1 MTYSFNSKQALSVA
15 RNDLVIFREIN
26 TLMEQVIADAGNGL
40 YETTVSD
47 GTTMTESTPDIV
59 VTGTVANPTITS
71 GQTIILGGTTL
82 VLGTTG
88 TSLKAIIADINGYFP
103 NLVATATAANR
114 LVLTK
119 TTTAG
124 AWTFTVGAGTANTAL
139 GLTATTHTATNP
151 DSVSYFSVWNGA
163 TTDRAKTDQMS
174 QVIAHFESLGY
185 GIEQRTNTTSTN
197 TFKWVIT
204 Y

>member
-1 MTYSFNSKQALSVA
+1 MTYSFNSKEALTVA

-26 TLMEQVIADAGNGL
+26 TLMEQIITDAGNFL

-59 VTGTVANPTITS
+59 VTGTVSAPTITV
-71 GQTIILGGTTL
+71 GQTIILNGTTL
-82 VLGTTG
+82 ALGTTG
-88 TSLKAIIADINGYFP
+88 TSLKAVIADINGYFP
-103 NLVATATAANR
+103 GIVASANASNR
-114 LVLTK
+114 LVLTR

-139 GLTATTHTATNP
+139 GLTATSYTATNP
-151 DSVSYFSVWNGA
+151 SSVSYFNVWQG
-163 TTDRAKTDQMS
+163 TSTDRAKTDQMN
-174 QVIAHFESLGY
+174 QVISHFESLGY
-185 GIEQRTNTTSTN
+185 GIEQRTNTTTNN

>member
-1 MTYSFNSKQALSVA
+1 MTYSFNSKQALTVA

-26 TLMEQVIADAGNGL
+26 TIMEQVISDASNGL
-40 YETTVSD
+40 YETTISD

-59 VTGTVANPTITS
+59 VTGTVSSPTITA
-71 GQTIILGGTTL
+71 GQTIILNGTTL
-82 VLGTTG
+82 ALGTTG

-103 NLVATATAANR
+103 GVVASANAANR

-151 DSVSYFSVWNGA
+151 DSVSYFNVWNGS
-163 TTDRAKTDQMS
+163 TTDRSKTDQMS

-185 GIEQRTNTTSTN
+185 SIEQRTNASTTN